1 MTQRAITL
9 YGKLADV
16 LGAQVLVDG
25 GDSRE
30 PVAAIRA
37 RLAAFDS
44 RLADL
49 LADRRVRACVAGTKA
64 ADDMEVGPGQG
75 VEFIPVVSG
84 G

>member
-1 MTQRAITL
+1 MTQRTITL

-16 LGAQVLVDG
+16 LGPQVRVDG
-25 GDSRE
+25 GDSSE
-30 PVAAIRA
+30 PVVAIRA
-37 RLAAFDS
+37 RLAALDS

-49 LADRRVRACVAGTKA
+49 LLDRRVRACVADTMVS
-64 ADDMEVGPGQG
+64 DDMTVCPGQG